1 MRILHGVA
9 ARLKFMKAAP
19 VMSALG
25 SEFDQTLAHIAEV
38 VRSLKEE
45 LCTET
50 PLRRAQLR

>member
-1 MRILHGVA
+1 
-9 ARLKFMKAAP
+9 MKAAP